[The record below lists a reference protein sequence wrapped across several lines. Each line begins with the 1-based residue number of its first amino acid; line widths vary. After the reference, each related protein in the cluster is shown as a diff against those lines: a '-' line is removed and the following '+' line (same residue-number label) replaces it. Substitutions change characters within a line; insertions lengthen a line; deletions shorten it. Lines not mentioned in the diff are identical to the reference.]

1 MLVIF
6 RKIVLKNANDKKM
19 LRGKKMFRRKKKKMF
34 SRIKDVP
41 SDEELRDAFAGEIV
55 KIFVSTYVTYML
67 STSLFSDD
75 IL

>member
-1 MLVIF
+1 
-6 RKIVLKNANDKKM
+6 
-19 LRGKKMFRRKKKKMF
+19 MFRRIKKKVFRRIKKKKMF
-34 SRIKDVP
+34 RRIKDVP

>member
-1 MLVIF
+1 
-6 RKIVLKNANDKKM
+6 
-19 LRGKKMFRRKKKKMF
+19 MFR
-34 SRIKDVP
+34 RIKDVP

>member
-1 MLVIF
+1 
-6 RKIVLKNANDKKM
+6 
-19 LRGKKMFRRKKKKMF
+19 MFR
-34 SRIKDVP
+34 RIKDVP

-55 KIFVSTYVTYML
+55 KIFVSTFTYVTYML